1 MVHMSI
7 AVHEL
12 LHTNPH
18 PKCPTHN
25 ATDSQ
30 ESWGDVHN
38 DAQSCAPGHRLP
50 CQVHV
55 TAQDKPFLSPQVGRS
70 SPPNSLLDPLPP
82 LPHSGPMSES
92 ADTQKSWTNTPSCE
106 VRKVLLCRQETS
118 VAMEAPRSHLVRPL
132 QAVHYLGCLKSEE
145 KDYGLQGQRIHGLS
159 RPLILV
165 FVIDVCFLSESLML
179 QFFAHFLLSLRNCDS
194 PASQILKH

>member
-1 MVHMSI
+1 M
-7 AVHEL
+7 
-12 LHTNPH
+12 
-18 PKCPTHN
+18 
-25 ATDSQ
+25 
-30 ESWGDVHN
+30 
-38 DAQSCAPGHRLP
+38 
-50 CQVHV
+50 
-55 TAQDKPFLSPQVGRS
+55 
-70 SPPNSLLDPLPP
+70 
-82 LPHSGPMSES
+82 
-92 ADTQKSWTNTPSCE
+92 
-106 VRKVLLCRQETS
+106 
-118 VAMEAPRSHLVRPL
+118 AMEAPRSHLVRPL